1 MEITTLLLVLAGAA
15 CGWIMILGFQKPQLM
30 LQYPFAASAVFAGWV
45 LPQLIGLSHN
55 SRIPSA
61 ALDKTIL
68 MTLFCVVAIYFGD
81 RVGRVPLKAL
91 NWQFNQRKL
100 LIAATILSLVGVYF
114 YYQVSLLANNA
125 TIEYGGQW
133 TGPITI
139 YVFFSTMLTYGM
151 ILALIAYFQRPSR
164 WAAAL
169 VLMSFIV
176 YIDRIIMWGRRQ
188 PAAELAIIVGLVLW
202 FRYRKLPS
210 RLVVAAVL
218 VAGTLWVNSVGDY
231 RRVVMGDDGEGLK
244 DALSI
249 DYLDNFQAIF
259 TEGGFELLNA
269 TLDIGGADI
278 LASFDL
284 GLSHWNGFIHA
295 YIPGQLI
302 GRDFKTEL
310 QVDLVD
316 PARQVYRHL
325 AHPGTTHTGMADAFK
340 SFWYFGALKFFVIAY
355 IIARLWHAAT
365 RGHKVALILV
375 AVCFVG
381 ALESVTHTTD
391 RFYMI
396 FPKVVFFLMPALC
409 YAKKS
414 VLPLRLHSGAGS
426 FVPVGFRRVG
436 QKKL

>member
-1 MEITTLLLVLAGAA
+1 MELTTLLLILVGAA
-15 CGWIMILGFQKPQLM
+15 CGWILISGFRKPQYM

-55 SRIPSA
+55 SRIPSG
-61 ALDKTIL
+61 ALDKTIF
-68 MTLFCVVAIYFGD
+68 MTLLCVVAIYFGD
-81 RVGRVPLKAL
+81 RVGRVPLKAF
-91 NWQFNQRKL
+91 NWRFNHRKL
-100 LIAATILSLVGVYF
+100 LMAATILSLIGVYF
-114 YYQVSLLANNA
+114 YYQVSLLADA
-125 TIEYGGQW
+125 AIIEYGGQW
-133 TGPITI
+133 TGRITI

-151 ILALIAYFQRPSR
+151 VLALVAYFQRPSR

-169 VLMSFIV
+169 ILMSFVV

-210 RLVVAAVL
+210 RLVVVAVL

-249 DYLDNFQAIF
+249 DYIENFKSIF
-259 TEGGFELLNA
+259 TEGGSELLNA

-284 GLSHWNGFIHA
+284 GLSHWNGFVHA

-302 GRDFKTEL
+302 GRDIKTEL

-316 PARQVYRHL
+316 SARQIYRHIS
-325 AHPGTTHTGMADAFK
+325 PVGTTHTGMADAFK

-365 RGHKVALILV
+365 RGHKVALILL
-375 AVCFVG
+375 AACFVG
-381 ALESVTHTTD
+381 ALEAVTHTTD
-391 RFYMI
+391 RFYMTLPKIII
-396 FPKVVFFLMPALC
+396 FLLPALLF
-409 YAKKS
+409 AK
-414 VLPLRLHSGAGS
+414 RS
-426 FVPVGFRRVG
+426 FVSVRV
-436 QKKL
+436 QRDK